1 MWNTL
6 RSTTINLPISSIQI
20 HKFSVVEKNEK
31 QSEMFCNIANI
42 SQKELP
48 LPIVGCVGEKFYLL
62 NRFDVFYGVQKSRV
76 DNIECTVNDFDNDV
90 EFLIEHVRLNKNPV
104 AFNPL
109 KLFPLIAYLKTKS
122 INSEQIPGL
131 LQIHNTIHEDMIN
144 LSLSPNVISE
154 LSDIFI
160 HLSQNVTNPTIPF
173 FAIKLVANC
182 DESKQKDASIL
193 LKKLIDTTRIN
204 DSKFNWPS
212 HEEIKLLLDDSEFHE
227 EQHKS
232 VISSPKNDTPNKSSL
247 KNAEKIVTQVKDSVI
262 IPATKLH
269 PQMIVDKKTDSVKFV
284 HEKNGII
291 KLEEADKQ
299 PVFALSHKVTDY
311 LDFENITHVKVLSFK
326 STEKVHRFLDSHPDI
341 KGVLMYNE
349 N

>member
-6 RSTTINLPISSIQI
+6 RSATINLPISSIQI

-62 NRFDVFYGVQKSRV
+62 NRFDVFYGVQKSRI
-76 DNIECTVNDFDNDV
+76 DSIECTVNDFDNDV

-131 LQIHNTIHEDMIN
+131 LQIHKTIHEDMIN
-144 LSLSPNVISE
+144 LSLSNDALFE
-154 LSDIFI
+154 LSNIFI
-160 HLSQNVTNPTIPF
+160 HLSQNVTNPIIPF

-182 DESKQKDASIL
+182 DESKQKDAAIQ

-212 HEEIKLLLDDSEFHE
+212 HEEIKLLLNDDEFHQ

-232 VISSPKNDTPNKSSL
+232 VISSPKEDTPNKSSL
-247 KNAEKIVTQVKDSVI
+247 KDAEKIVTQVKDSII
-262 IPATKLH
+262 IPATSLH
-269 PQMIVDKKTDSVKFV
+269 P
-284 HEKNGII
+284 
-291 KLEEADKQ
+291 
-299 PVFALSHKVTDY
+299 
-311 LDFENITHVKVLSFK
+311 
-326 STEKVHRFLDSHPDI
+326 
-341 KGVLMYNE
+341 
-349 N
+349 